1 LHECAL
7 APGVRRAHLRRMMI
21 RRLLQLSLG
30 LFLFGFSTALMVRA
44 GLGLNPW
51 DIFHQG
57 VADRLGWS
65 IGSVIVATGALLLLL
80 WIPLR
85 ERPGIGTVS
94 NMLFVGV
101 AANWSLSV
109 LPGAEGLPL
118 QILFLVGGVV
128 LQGLAAGIYIG
139 AGLGPGPRD
148 GLMTGLVAR
157 TGWSI
162 RSVRGGIEV
171 TVVAAGWLLGGTVG
185 IGTLVYAV
193 AIGPL
198 VQIFLPLFTV
208 GKRRGGASADRLQ
221 DCAP

>member
-1 LHECAL
+1 ML
-7 APGVRRAHLRRMMI
+7 P
-21 RRLLQLSLG
+21 RRLAQLALG
-30 LFLFGFSTALMVRA
+30 LFLFGFSTALMLRA

-65 IGSVIVATGALLLLL
+65 IGSVIVAVGAALLLL

-85 ERPGIGTVS
+85 ERPGVGTIA
-94 NMLFVGV
+94 NMLFVGL

-109 LPGAEGLPL
+109 LPQAQGLPL
-118 QILFLVGGVV
+118 QIGFLLGGIL
-128 LQGLAAGIYIG
+128 LQAIAAGTYIG
-139 AGLGPGPRD
+139 AGLGAGPRD
-148 GLMTGLVAR
+148 GLMTGLSAR

-162 RSVRGGIEV
+162 RAVRSGIEV

-185 IGTLVYAV
+185 IGTLLYAV

-198 VQIFLPLFTV
+198 VQIFLPLLSIE
-208 GKRRGGASADRLQ
+208 KPKAPPPSCDRLQ

>member
-1 LHECAL
+1 ML
-7 APGVRRAHLRRMMI
+7 P
-21 RRLLQLSLG
+21 RRLAQLALG
-30 LFLFGFSTALMVRA
+30 LFLFGFSTALMLRA

-57 VADRLGWS
+57 LADRLGWS
-65 IGSVIVATGALLLLL
+65 IGSVIVAVGAILLLL

-85 ERPGIGTVS
+85 ERPGVGTIA
-94 NMLFVGV
+94 NMLFVGL
-101 AANWSLSV
+101 AANWSLGV
-109 LPGAEGLPL
+109 LPEAQGLPL
-118 QILFLVGGVV
+118 QIAFLLGGIV
-128 LQGLAAGIYIG
+128 LQGVAAGTYIG

-162 RSVRGGIEV
+162 RAVRSGIEV
-171 TVVAAGWLLGGTVG
+171 TVVAVGWLLGGTVG
-185 IGTLVYAV
+185 IGTLVYAA

-198 VQIFLPLFTV
+198 VQVFLPRFTIK
-208 GKRRGGASADRLQ
+208 KRKAPLASGDSLK

>member
-1 LHECAL
+1 ML
-7 APGVRRAHLRRMMI
+7 P
-21 RRLLQLSLG
+21 RRLLQLALG
-30 LFLFGFSTALMVRA
+30 LFLFGFSTALMLRA

-57 VADRLGWS
+57 LADRLGWS
-65 IGSVIVATGALLLLL
+65 IGSVIVAVGALVLLL

-85 ERPGIGTVS
+85 ERPGVGTIA
-94 NMLFVGV
+94 NMLFVGL
-101 AANWSLSV
+101 AANWSLSI
-109 LPGAEGLPL
+109 LPEAHGLPL
-118 QILFLVGGVV
+118 QIAFLVGGIV
-128 LQGLAAGIYIG
+128 LQGVAAGTYIG

-148 GLMTGLVAR
+148 GLMTGLVSR

-162 RSVRGGIEV
+162 RVVRTGIEV
-171 TVVAAGWLLGGTVG
+171 LVVAVGWLLGGTVG
-185 IGTLVYAV
+185 IGTLLYAA

-208 GKRRGGASADRLQ
+208 KKPKDPLASGDRLK

>member
-1 LHECAL
+1 ML
-7 APGVRRAHLRRMMI
+7 P
-21 RRLLQLSLG
+21 RRLAQLALG
-30 LFLFGFSTALMVRA
+30 LFLFGFSTALMLRA

-57 VADRLGWS
+57 LADRLGRS
-65 IGSVIVATGALLLLL
+65 IGSVIVAVGAVVLLL

-85 ERPGIGTVS
+85 ERPGVGTIA
-94 NMLFVGV
+94 NMLFVGL
-101 AANWSLSV
+101 AANWSLGI
-109 LPGAEGLPL
+109 LPEAQGLPL
-118 QILFLVGGVV
+118 QIAFLIGGIV
-128 LQGLAAGIYIG
+128 LQGLAAGTYIG

-162 RSVRGGIEV
+162 RAVRSGIEV
-171 TVVAAGWLLGGTVG
+171 LVVAVGWLLGGTVG
-185 IGTLVYAV
+185 IGTLLYAV

-198 VQIFLPLFTV
+198 VQIFLPLLTIE
-208 GKRRGGASADRLQ
+208 KRKPPLASGDCLK

>member
-1 LHECAL
+1 ML
-7 APGVRRAHLRRMMI
+7 V
-21 RRLLQLSLG
+21 RRLLQLALG
-30 LFLFGFSTALMVRA
+30 LFLFGFSTALMLRA

-51 DIFHQG
+51 DVFHQG
-57 VADRLGWS
+57 VADRLGRS
-65 IGSVIVATGALLLLL
+65 IGTVIVATGAAVLLL

-85 ERPGIGTVS
+85 ERPGVGTVA
-94 NMLFVGV
+94 NMLFVGL

-109 LPGAEGLPL
+109 LPTALGLPM
-118 QILFLVGGVV
+118 QIAFLVGGIV
-128 LQGLAAGIYIG
+128 LQAVAAGTYIG
-139 AGLGPGPRD
+139 AGLGAGPRD

-171 TVVAAGWLLGGTVG
+171 AVVAIGWLLGGTVG
-185 IGTLVYAV
+185 IGTLVYAA

-198 VQIFLPLFTV
+198 VQIFLPLLTV
-208 GKRRGGASADRLQ
+208 GKRRRAASGDRLH

>member
-1 LHECAL
+1 MLT
-7 APGVRRAHLRRMMI
+7 
-21 RRLLQLSLG
+21 RRLVQLALG
-30 LFLFGFSTALMVRA
+30 LFLFGFSTALMLRA

-57 VADRLGWS
+57 VAERLGWS
-65 IGSVIVATGALLLLL
+65 IGSVIVAVGAAVLLL

-85 ERPGIGTVS
+85 ERPGVGTIA

-101 AANWSLSV
+101 AANWSLSI
-109 LPGAEGLPL
+109 LPAAAGLPA
-118 QILFLVGGVV
+118 QVGFLLGGIV
-128 LQGLAAGIYIG
+128 LQGAAAGIYIG
-139 AGLGPGPRD
+139 AGLGAGPRD

-162 RSVRGGIEV
+162 RSIRSGIEII
-171 TVVAAGWLLGGTVG
+171 VVAAGWLLGGTVG
-185 IGTLVYAV
+185 IGTLLYAA

-198 VQIFLPLFTV
+198 VQLFLPLFAV
-208 GKRRGGASADRLQ
+208 KRRPAPASGDRLQ

>member
-1 LHECAL
+1 ML
-7 APGVRRAHLRRMMI
+7 P
-21 RRLLQLSLG
+21 RRLAQLALG
-30 LFLFGFSTALMVRA
+30 LFLFGFSTALMLRA

-57 VADRLGWS
+57 LADRLGWS
-65 IGSVIVATGALLLLL
+65 IGSVIVAVGALLLLL

-85 ERPGIGTVS
+85 ERPGVGTIA
-94 NMLFVGV
+94 NMLFVGL

-109 LPGAEGLPL
+109 LPEAQGLPL
-118 QILFLVGGVV
+118 QIAFLLGGIV
-128 LQGLAAGIYIG
+128 LQGVAAGTYIG
-139 AGLGPGPRD
+139 AGPGPRD

-162 RSVRGGIEV
+162 RVVRTSIEV
-171 TVVAAGWLLGGTVG
+171 LVVAVGWLLGGTVG
-185 IGTLVYAV
+185 IGTLLYAV

-198 VQIFLPLFTV
+198 VQIFLPLLTIE
-208 GKRRGGASADRLQ
+208 KRKTPMASGDRLK

>member
-1 LHECAL
+1 ML
-7 APGVRRAHLRRMMI
+7 P
-21 RRLLQLSLG
+21 RRLAQLALG
-30 LFLFGFSTALMVRA
+30 LFLFGFSTALMLRA

-51 DIFHQG
+51 DIYHQG
-57 VADRLGWS
+57 LADRLGWS
-65 IGSVIVATGALLLLL
+65 IGSVIVAVGALLLLL

-85 ERPGIGTVS
+85 ERPGVGTIA
-94 NMLFVGV
+94 NMLFVGL

-109 LPGAEGLPL
+109 LPEAQGLPL
-118 QILFLVGGVV
+118 QIAFLLGGIV
-128 LQGLAAGIYIG
+128 LQGVAAGTYIG

-162 RSVRGGIEV
+162 RVVRTSIEV
-171 TVVAAGWLLGGTVG
+171 LVVAVGWLLGGTVG
-185 IGTLVYAV
+185 IGTLLYAV

-198 VQIFLPLFTV
+198 VQIFLPLLTIE
-208 GKRRGGASADRLQ
+208 KRKTPMASGDRLK

>member
-1 LHECAL
+1 ML
-7 APGVRRAHLRRMMI
+7 P
-21 RRLLQLSLG
+21 RRLIQLALG
-30 LFLFGFSTALMVRA
+30 LFLFGFSTALMLRA

-65 IGSVIVATGALLLLL
+65 IGSVIVGVGALVLLL

-85 ERPGIGTVS
+85 ERPGVGTIA

-101 AANWSLSV
+101 AANWSLTV
-109 LPGAEGLPL
+109 LPEAHGLAR
-118 QILFLVGGVV
+118 QVAFLVGGIV
-128 LQGLAAGIYIG
+128 LQGVAAGTYIG
-139 AGLGPGPRD
+139 AGLGSGPRD

-162 RSVRGGIEV
+162 RAVRSGIEV
-171 TVVAAGWLLGGTVG
+171 AVVAAGWMLGGTVG
-185 IGTLVYAV
+185 IGTVLYAA

-198 VQIFLPLFTV
+198 VQVFLPLLTV
-208 GKRRGGASADRLQ
+208 PKRKPLPPSGDRLQ

>member
-1 LHECAL
+1 ML
-7 APGVRRAHLRRMMI
+7 P
-21 RRLLQLSLG
+21 RRLIQLALG
-30 LFLFGFSTALMVRA
+30 LFLFGFSTALMLRA

-65 IGSVIVATGALLLLL
+65 IGSVIVAVGAVVLLL

-85 ERPGIGTVS
+85 ERPGVGTIA
-94 NMLFVGV
+94 NMLFVGL
-101 AANWSLSV
+101 AANWSLAV
-109 LPGAEGLPL
+109 LPEAHGLPL
-118 QILFLVGGVV
+118 RIAFLVAGIV
-128 LQGLAAGIYIG
+128 LQAVAAGTYIG

-162 RSVRGGIEV
+162 RAVRSGIEV
-171 TVVAAGWLLGGTVG
+171 AVVAAGWLLGGTVG
-185 IGTLVYAV
+185 VGTLLYAA

-198 VQIFLPLFTV
+198 VQIFLPLLTV
-208 GKRRGGASADRLQ
+208 GKRKPAAASGDRLQ

>member
-1 LHECAL
+1 ML
-7 APGVRRAHLRRMMI
+7 V
-21 RRLLQLSLG
+21 RRLLQLALG
-30 LFLFGFSTALMVRA
+30 LFLFGFSTALMLRA

-51 DIFHQG
+51 DVFHQG

-65 IGSVIVATGALLLLL
+65 IGTVIVATGAAVLLL

-85 ERPGIGTVS
+85 ERPGVGTVA
-94 NMLFVGV
+94 NMLFVGL

-109 LPGAEGLPL
+109 LPTALGLPM
-118 QILFLVGGVV
+118 QIAFLVGGIV
-128 LQGLAAGIYIG
+128 LQAVAAGTYIG
-139 AGLGPGPRD
+139 AGLGAGPRD

-171 TVVAAGWLLGGTVG
+171 AVVAIGWLLGGTVG

-198 VQIFLPLFTV
+198 VQIFLPLLTV
-208 GKRRGGASADRLQ
+208 GKRRRGASGDRLQ

>member
-1 LHECAL
+1 ML
-7 APGVRRAHLRRMMI
+7 P
-21 RRLLQLSLG
+21 RRLAQLSLG
-30 LFLFGFSTALMVRA
+30 LFLFGFSTALMLRA

-57 VADRLGWS
+57 LADRLGWS
-65 IGSVIVATGALLLLL
+65 IGSVIVAVGAVVLLL

-85 ERPGIGTVS
+85 ERPGLGTIA
-94 NMLFVGV
+94 NMLFVGL
-101 AANWSLSV
+101 AANWSLSI
-109 LPGAEGLPL
+109 LPEAQGLPL
-118 QILFLVGGVV
+118 QIGFLISGIV
-128 LQGLAAGIYIG
+128 LQGVAAGTYIG

-162 RSVRGGIEV
+162 RTVRSGIEV
-171 TVVAAGWLLGGTVG
+171 LVVAVGSLLGGTVG
-185 IGTLVYAV
+185 IGTLLYAA

-208 GKRRGGASADRLQ
+208 RKPEAPLASGDRLK

>member
-1 LHECAL
+1 ML
-7 APGVRRAHLRRMMI
+7 P
-21 RRLLQLSLG
+21 RRLAQLALG
-30 LFLFGFSTALMVRA
+30 LFLFGVSTALMLRA

-57 VADRLGWS
+57 LADRLGWS
-65 IGSVIVATGALLLLL
+65 IGSVIVAVGAIVLLL

-85 ERPGIGTVS
+85 ERPGIGTIA
-94 NMLFVGV
+94 NMLFVGL
-101 AANWSLSV
+101 AANWSLAF
-109 LPGAEGLPL
+109 LPEAQGLPL
-118 QILFLVGGVV
+118 QIAFLIGGIV
-128 LQGLAAGIYIG
+128 LQGVAAGTYIG

-171 TVVAAGWLLGGTVG
+171 AVVAVGWLLGGTVG
-185 IGTLVYAV
+185 IGTLLYAA

-198 VQIFLPLFTV
+198 VQVFLPLLTV
-208 GKRRGGASADRLQ
+208 KAPEPQPPSGDRLE